1 MDFNDLDLDDRL
13 LKAVEELGFTK
24 PTNVQFQVIPEALSG
39 LDVLADA
46 PTGTGKT
53 AAFVLPCLQH
63 MLDFPK
69 KKLGLCR
76 ILVLTPTRELA
87 LQVTEHAKK
96 LAMYLPHISVGTLIG
111 GVEHEEQLSVL
122 TEKTDIVVA
131 TPGRLIEYL
140 RKKMFDIRAVEILV
154 LDEADRMLDMGFIDD
169 VTEISQMAS
178 RREQTFLFS
187 ATLEGPLLS
196 KFANEVLKNPVEI
209 HIDSPRSEKKKINQ
223 YKYYADTIDHKVK
236 LLKALLNDEKI
247 EKSIIFVK
255 TRERLMDLVK
265 SLDQDDFKYVYIRGE
280 MDQAKRIEAMRR
292 FSENEVK
299 IMLATDVAARG
310 IDVTD
315 ITHVINFDLPRSA
328 DIYVHRIGRTARAG
342 RKGSAINLIEAH
354 DVPMMERIEHYTGEL
369 VDMRVIDDLKPQH
382 KIADF
387 TKKKKKLNDDAKDQ
401 DEKHDKK
408 RKRDILNKGKPDL
421 LAKKAKKL
429 AKQGL
434 SQEEI
439 AVIIAKE
446 EEKGIEFRR
455 EKKAKLKSRKN
466 QLVEKKD
473 NRVANGEIP
482 FYEKFALLKKQ
493 KTKSN
498 HEEKKSIPTV
508 IITDEED
515 YYDDDDIEM
524 QQGYSSRSHERQSS
538 DRNYNNTYERHNDSS
553 KRFDRDSDRSRN
565 RSEVKF
571 NTRSSRNS
579 NRNDDRAPY
588 DNQRGEDRGHRYGDK
603 PASGSY
609 NSRSTYSRGSESNN
623 KSFGH
628 KSKRYGERFN
638 DRNGN
643 EHN

>member
-1 MDFNDLDLDDRL
+1 MHQQVQEKLQL
-13 LKAVEELGFTK
+13 LYCRVY
-24 PTNVQFQVIPEALSG
+24 S
-39 LDVLADA
+39 
-46 PTGTGKT
+46 
-53 AAFVLPCLQH
+53 
-63 MLDFPK
+63 
-69 KKLGLCR
+69 LCR
-76 ILVLTPTRELA
+76 ILVLTTTRELA

-265 SLDQDDFKYVYIRGE
+265 SLDQDEF
-280 MDQAKRIEAMRR
+280 
-292 FSENEVK
+292 K

-455 EKKAKLKSRKN
+455 AKKAKLKSRKN

-473 NRVANGEIP
+473 KTDTKGENP
-482 FYEKFALLKKQ
+482 FYEKFALKKKK

-579 NRNDDRAPY
+579 NR
-588 DNQRGEDRGHRYGDK
+588 YGD
-603 PASGSY
+603 
-609 NSRSTYSRGSESNN
+609 
-623 KSFGH
+623 
-628 KSKRYGERFN
+628 RFN

>member
-1 MDFNDLDLDDRL
+1 MEFNELDLDDRL

-265 SLDQDDFKYVYIRGE
+265 SLDQ
-280 MDQAKRIEAMRR
+280 AKRIEAMRR

-369 VDMRVIDDLKPQH
+369 VDMRVIDYLKPQH

-401 DEKHDKK
+401 DEKQDKK

-498 HEEKKSIPTV
+498 HEEKKSIPF
-508 IITDEED
+508 
-515 YYDDDDIEM
+515 
-524 QQGYSSRSHERQSS
+524 SSS
-538 DRNYNNTYERHNDSS
+538 
-553 KRFDRDSDRSRN
+553 
-565 RSEVKF
+565 
-571 NTRSSRNS
+571 
-579 NRNDDRAPY
+579 
-588 DNQRGEDRGHRYGDK
+588 
-603 PASGSY
+603 
-609 NSRSTYSRGSESNN
+609 
-623 KSFGH
+623 
-628 KSKRYGERFN
+628 
-638 DRNGN
+638 
-643 EHN
+643 

>member
-342 RKGSAINLIEAH
+342 RKGSYCIRHTCCL
-354 DVPMMERIEHYTGEL
+354 
-369 VDMRVIDDLKPQH
+369 
-382 KIADF
+382 
-387 TKKKKKLNDDAKDQ
+387 Q
-401 DEKHDKK
+401 DIPSTV
-408 RKRDILNKGKPDL
+408 RSTISYPYGCR
-421 LAKKAKKL
+421 
-429 AKQGL
+429 
-434 SQEEI
+434 
-439 AVIIAKE
+439 
-446 EEKGIEFRR
+446 GIR
-455 EKKAKLKSRKN
+455 
-466 QLVEKKD
+466 
-473 NRVANGEIP
+473 
-482 FYEKFALLKKQ
+482 
-493 KTKSN
+493 
-498 HEEKKSIPTV
+498 
-508 IITDEED
+508 
-515 YYDDDDIEM
+515 
-524 QQGYSSRSHERQSS
+524 RQSRQLC
-538 DRNYNNTYERHNDSS
+538 RNP
-553 KRFDRDSDRSRN
+553 
-565 RSEVKF
+565 
-571 NTRSSRNS
+571 
-579 NRNDDRAPY
+579 RAAVRRWYFPVRLQMRRIY
-588 DNQRGEDRGHRYGDK
+588 LHY
-603 PASGSY
+603 
-609 NSRSTYSRGSESNN
+609 
-623 KSFGH
+623 
-628 KSKRYGERFN
+628 
-638 DRNGN
+638 
-643 EHN
+643 